1 MKKIAIIGGGIGG
14 LCAAIA
20 LQQKGFDAQVYEK
33 VPQLKALGA
42 GISLSANAVLALRK
56 IKLDKELILAG
67 HVLRHMRVLNEKG
80 KHIAH
85 TNLEPVE
92 HEFGA
97 VNFSIHRAVLH
108 EILMEYLT
116 PGSLLLGKALSS
128 FQQDEK
134 SVNCT
139 FEDGT
144 KVKADTMIAFDGIH
158 SAVRRQ
164 LLPKSKTRYAGYTC
178 WRAIIDY
185 VPKGWKDHQATETW
199 GRNGRF
205 GIVPI
210 GNGKLY
216 WFATANAPEQDK
228 SMQSFGVKELMEHF
242 RNFHAPVGEILSHT
256 QDEQLIWNDIVDLR
270 PIDTYAFDRVALAGD
285 AAHATTPNMGQG
297 ACMAIEDAIVLA
309 NLLEKHEVKEAFSKY
324 EKQRMKRTHAIVKS
338 SYALGRAAQW
348 ENKLLAKV
356 RNMALRLIPES
367 IQQKQIRQLY
377 NVEL

>member
-33 VPQLKALGA
+33 ALQLKAVGA

-56 IKLDKELILAG
+56 ISLDKEMIEAG
-67 HVLRHMRVLNEKG
+67 HVLRHMRILDENG

-92 HEFGA
+92 REFGA
-97 VNFSIHRAVLH
+97 LNFSIHRAVLH
-108 EILMEYLT
+108 EILMEHLT
-116 PGSLLLGKALSS
+116 PGSLHLGKTLSN

-134 SVNCT
+134 SISCI

-144 KVKADTMIAFDGIH
+144 EVEADAIVAFDGIH
-158 SAVRRQ
+158 SAVRKQ
-164 LLPKSKTRYAGYTC
+164 LLPKSRTRYAGYTC

-185 VPKGWKDHQATETW
+185 IPEGWKDHQATETW

-216 WFATANAPEQDK
+216 WFATANAPEQDRR
-228 SMQSFGVKELMEHF
+228 MQTFGVKELTAHF
-242 RNFHAPVGEILSHT
+242 KTYHAPVGEILSRT
-256 QDEQLIWNDIVDLR
+256 QDEQLIWNDIVDLE
-270 PIDTYAFDRVALAGD
+270 PLKQYAFGNIVLAGD

-309 NLLEKHEVKEAFSKY
+309 NLLEKYEVKEAFSGY
-324 EKQRMKRTHAIVKS
+324 EKQRIKRIHTIVKS
-338 SYALGRAAQW
+338 SYELGRVAQW
-348 ENKLLAKV
+348 ENKVLTKV
-356 RNMALRLIPES
+356 RNTAFRLIPES
-367 IQQKQIRQLY
+367 IHQKQIRQLY

>member
-33 VPQLKALGA
+33 APQLKALGA
-42 GISLSANAVLALRK
+42 GISLSANAVLALRQ
-56 IKLDKELILAG
+56 ISLDKEMIEAG
-67 HVLRHMRVLNEKG
+67 HVLRHMRILDENG

-92 HEFGA
+92 REFGA

-108 EILMEYLT
+108 EILMEHLT
-116 PGSLLLGKALSS
+116 PGSLHLDKALNR

-134 SVNCT
+134 SVHCT

-144 KVKADTMIAFDGIH
+144 KVKAGAMIAFDGIH
-158 SAVRRQ
+158 SAVRKQ
-164 LLPKSKTRYAGYTC
+164 LMPDLKIRYAGYTC

-185 VPKGWKDHQATETW
+185 VPEGWKDHQATETW

-216 WFATANAPEQDK
+216 WFATANAPEQDER
-228 SMQSFGVKELMEHF
+228 MQSFRVRELIEHF
-242 RNFHAPVGEILSHT
+242 RNFHAPVGEILCHT

-309 NLLEKHEVKEAFSKY
+309 NLLEKHEVKEAFSRY
-324 EKQRMKRTHAIVKS
+324 EKQRMKRTHSIVNS
-338 SYALGRAAQW
+338 SYQLGKVAQW
-348 ENKLLAKV
+348 ENKVLTKV
-356 RNMALRLIPES
+356 RNTAFRLIPES